1 MSVHLIDYTG
11 DPVPTGA
18 PVETPLQ
25 AAHAIVNGYI
35 PDNLV
40 RFTNLSDSFRDAT
53 IADLLMLAAAE
64 NKFDDVLA
72 TLATAMRGSREDT
85 LQLRIFSEYAASIAF
100 AWEHQQLAARI
111 VMRNKPQATS
121 PFLWSIVIAIKKNMP
136 SAMYASVAM
145 SQGMPALEKWR
156 EEAVTQFGLTY
167 SSQGMSAPAGH
178 IPTV

>member
-1 MSVHLIDYTG
+1 MSIHSIDYTG

-18 PVETPLQ
+18 PVETPMQ
-25 AAHAIVNGYI
+25 AAHAIVNGFI

-40 RFTNLSDSFRDAT
+40 RFSNLSDSFRDAT

-64 NKFDDVLA
+64 NKFEQVLN
-72 TLATAMRGSREDT
+72 TLTTAVRSAKDDT
-85 LQLRIFSEYAASIAF
+85 LNLRIYSEYAASIAF

-121 PFLWSIVIAIKKNMP
+121 PFLWSIVIAIKKNIP
-136 SAMYASVAM
+136 SAMYASIAM
-145 SQGMPALEKWR
+145 SQGGPALDKWR

-167 SSQGMSAPAGH
+167 SSQGMSAPASSA
-178 IPTV
+178 PTI